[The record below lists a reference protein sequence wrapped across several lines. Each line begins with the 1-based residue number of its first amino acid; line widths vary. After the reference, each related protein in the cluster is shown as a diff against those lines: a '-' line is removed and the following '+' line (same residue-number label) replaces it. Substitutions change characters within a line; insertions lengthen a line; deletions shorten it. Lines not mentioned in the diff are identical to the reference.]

1 MKKLLLMA
9 LAVMAIV
16 SCKKNVT
23 GDPVVLPPDVT
34 PDPDAPIMLSV
45 GDGVS
50 TRTGNQGIRTLFEAN
65 DQIGV
70 YATLVK
76 FTTPSTY
83 APDWDNIYF
92 SNKPAVFNAI
102 EDTVATFTWG
112 TILKNGDL
120 ASKQFYPS
128 KDRSV
133 YMYAYYPYT
142 SDGDSMK
149 VETGIPYRYV
159 KLVEGKIGDGKNTAD
174 TVNKMQP
181 DFMWAVGQ
189 SREKDPLTAAV
200 DTVRRTLALD
210 TLNFQHALAQVDFG
224 VYLMDENATD
234 CYFDSITFI
243 VPKNGKINITTGKV
257 TIATPADPK
266 LAADSAVYAITKKRN
281 EQLPKLT
288 ASDKLSEAATQ
299 LLETSPLMVFPMTLD
314 EVKGCIIEIVVNY
327 GTVKAP
333 ERMTYKVSMDNM
345 KTLNAG
351 KRNMIY
357 LGVGQTEI
365 LLEAAITPWLN
376 NKDEEDSILPVE

>member
-1 MKKLLLMA
+1 MKKILLMA
-9 LAVMAIV
+9 LTVMAIV
-16 SCKKNVT
+16 ACKKNVT
-23 GDPVVLPPDVT
+23 GDPAVLPQPPVT

-45 GDGVS
+45 GGGVS
-50 TRTGNQGIRTLFEAN
+50 TRTGNQGVRTLFEAN

-83 APDWDNIYF
+83 APDWGNIYF
-92 SNKPAVFNAI
+92 TNKPAVFKAI
-102 EDTVATFTWG
+102 ADTVATFTWG

-142 SDGDSMK
+142 SHVDSMK
-149 VETGIPYRYV
+149 VETGVPYRYV
-159 KLVEGKIGDGKNTAD
+159 KLVEGKIGTENAAD

-189 SREKDPLTAAV
+189 SREKSPLTPAL

-257 TIATPADPK
+257 TIETPADPK
-266 LAADSAVYAITKKRN
+266 LATDSAVYAITMKRN

-299 LLETSPLMVFPMTLD
+299 LLETSPLMVFPMTVA

-327 GTVKAP
+327 GTIKDP
-333 ERMTYKVSMDNM
+333 ETRTYKVSMDNM

-357 LGVGQTEI
+357 LGVGQTEV
-365 LLEAAITPWLN
+365 LLEAKITPWLEN
-376 NKDEEDSILPVE
+376 EDKDNSVLPVE